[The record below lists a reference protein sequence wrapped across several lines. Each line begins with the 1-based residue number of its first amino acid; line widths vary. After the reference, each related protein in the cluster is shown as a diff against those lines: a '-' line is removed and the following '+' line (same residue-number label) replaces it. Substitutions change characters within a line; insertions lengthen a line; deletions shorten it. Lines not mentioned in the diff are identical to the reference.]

1 MNLELLNK
9 ISYHDAEISNYVRN
23 NNNISFQ
30 LRDGWIEDDY
40 YKLELKNIKVQVM
53 NNKPGLICF
62 LLDEFNSINKYN
74 NIDLYSGEFGELDE
88 SHGGKKYYLKL
99 WIRHPGDFGI
109 EPEVTMDE
117 YKFDGLDISLCDD
130 YDDTGRLYIK
140 FLMDDINITKYDL
153 LDKYSRVS
161 YENINNLF
169 KYKKFFDEKSFK
181 YFSSLSVNEY
191 IFSSLDYAVDNI
203 VIKYRNI
210 FNMLDIITLKFTG
223 ITEIIDNDILN
234 KFSLNIKHNKTMCS
248 GFIRIVECD
257 EDKYVVGLLLSLSEE
272 LVFTCSDIVYEGKL
286 LKYRSL
292 LD

>member
-1 MNLELLNK
+1 MNLKLLDK

-23 NNNISFQ
+23 NNNIFFQ

-40 YKLELKNIKVQVM
+40 YNFELKNIEVQVM

-62 LLDEFNSINKYN
+62 LLDEFNNINKSN
-74 NIDLYSGEFGELDE
+74 NIILYSGEFGELDKE
-88 SHGGKKYYLKL
+88 QGRKKYYLKL
-99 WIRHPGDFGI
+99 WIGHPGDFGI
-109 EPEVTMDE
+109 EPEVTMDK
-117 YKFDGLDISLCDD
+117 YQFDGLDVSLCDD

-140 FLMDDINITKYDL
+140 FLIDDINVTKYDL

-191 IFSSLDYAVDNI
+191 IFSSLDYADNNI

-210 FNMLDIITLKFTG
+210 LNMLDTITLKFTG

-234 KFSLNIKHNKTMCS
+234 KFSLNIKHNKSMCS

-257 EDKYVVGLLLSLSEE
+257 HGKYVVGLLLSLTEE
-272 LVFTCSDIVYEGKL
+272 LVFTCSRVVYEGKL